1 MTFEWLQWLAPAIAI
16 LAGIAAILFGA
27 LGLRH
32 RRSRDLLEEL
42 RECEGDRTRLRGE
55 NVDLMRRL
63 ILHEQHRPLD
73 DP

>member
-1 MTFEWLQWLAPAIAI
+1 MTFEWLQWLAPTIAI

-63 ILHEQHRPLD
+63 ILHEQRRPLD